1 MGSSPWFL
9 PWVEVATD
17 QQRPASHSSRRDV
30 HWLLRGRDLPAQR
43 LKCLDVDLGE
53 SRKRLDRVTQN
64 LNRYAGANRQRRLL
78 KPLASLGSER
88 VRTGQTL
95 AVGKQGQ
102 EPVALGVRA
111 RVRLGLRELRQ
122 ACCPAEGAVG
132 RARGGRLRVGED
144 DPRDSVVVSL
154 SRLAE
159 DIRSNDLALVLT
171 DVGQR
176 PDAGDVADR
185 P

>member
-1 MGSSPWFL
+1 L
-9 PWVEVATD
+9 NRVA
-17 QQRPASHSSRRDV
+17 QN
-30 HWLLRGRDLPAQR
+30 
-43 LKCLDVDLGE
+43 
-53 SRKRLDRVTQN
+53 LDRYVS
-64 LNRYAGANRQRRLL
+64 ANRQRRLL
-78 KPLASLGSER
+78 KPLASFGSER
-88 VRTGQTL
+88 IRASQTPT
-95 AVGKQGQ
+95 VGEQRQ
-102 EPVALGVRA
+102 EPIALGVRPG
-111 RVRLGLRELRQ
+111 VRLGLRKLRETRG
-122 ACCPAEGAVG
+122 AAEGAVG
-132 RARGGRLRVGED
+132 RSNGGRLRVGED